1 MMIVELFEN
10 DYKIVKSFYKIYNDM
25 YKNKRIR
32 HCILMISFFDKER
45 QQPQEISDET
55 LERFNKRFIDRY
67 GNLINFILYDNIY
80 LAILVNE
87 EKMNSIKKIYT
98 KFDPDNQC
106 YDDKTYLYINYKT
119 ILYKDNEYSYISAFA
134 RRLKYKIKDWLKI
147 KES

>member
-45 QQPQEISDET
+45 QQPQEISNET
-55 LERFNKRFIDRY
+55 LKRFNKRFIDRY
-67 GNLINFILYDNIY
+67 GNLINFTLYDNIY

-106 YDDKTYLYINYKT
+106 YDDKTYLYINCKT
-119 ILYKDNEYSYISAFA
+119 TLYKDNEYNCIGAFIC
-134 RRLKYKIKDWLKI
+134 RLKYKMKDWFKI
-147 KES
+147 KEG